1 MSRRTHLILVDT
13 FNKNILETFSNL
25 EADKVDTKKKIPKE
39 LLMNL
44 KESLKTEPNRVNTI
58 ELNLQIT
65 EVNNSSANIDNIKKL
80 NEVGYCN
87 QQVVK
92 SKTDSPVKN
101 KLNRINIKKGNI
113 FNLK

>member
-1 MSRRTHLILVDT
+1 MNNT
-13 FNKNILETFSNL
+13 NILETFSNL

-65 EVNNSSANIDNIKKL
+65 EVNNDEFKVFKDY
-80 NEVGYCN
+80 E
-87 QQVVK
+87 K
-92 SKTDSPVKN
+92 STEPDLDKEETLQSK
-101 KLNRINIKKGNI
+101 
-113 FNLK
+113 